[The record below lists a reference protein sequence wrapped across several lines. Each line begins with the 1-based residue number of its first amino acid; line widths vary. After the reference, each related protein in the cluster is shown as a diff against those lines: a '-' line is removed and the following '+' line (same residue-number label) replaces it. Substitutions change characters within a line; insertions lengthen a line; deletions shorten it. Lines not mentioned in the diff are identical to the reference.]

1 MAMSGADPTRVVA
14 KGASARR
21 LRYTTLTLALIAMT
35 TLLCVAA
42 AFIGEARRL
51 RVDVTA
57 TRAHSLSARTQTL
70 LDGLASPHELIVVAD
85 SARIDAAAQQRLV
98 DLLDLLD
105 RSSPNLAATWIDTA
119 NPADRAAFE
128 ALPERMLALREAEVA
143 AGRKAIGDAVASA
156 ERVAQTIDE
165 LAALLG
171 EWPGMM
177 RDEGADQPIIE
188 ALEELAAL
196 ARVRR
201 DEVRQVASAFP
212 LAGAARIAG
221 IELPEV
227 SAAQG
232 SLGVV
237 LPRAAESLNT
247 VALAADQI
255 ARAQLY
261 APLHEQAPGAKSLA
275 EAARDEALRAA
286 DAINL
291 APTVRLLDTL
301 RLLQSQ
307 DAAVLLSESNVIAIR
322 IESLLAQSGD
332 GSSQAAQVRFEAERA
347 ITSALAAASASGGGS
362 PLLVLTHSQPAPILT
377 RPAPGQ
383 PDSAG
388 ALRGLLDHLSMQ
400 GYEIREWAAS
410 VDTTRPAFAEERAKG
425 RPIVWIALPGT
436 ASTSDSAARMGQLAI
451 ALASLVED
459 GEDVLANIGPS
470 LLPRVGESDPIV
482 APFESLGLTIDSG
495 RPLVETTSTPAGPR
509 SASMFRTLRA
519 NTDHPIGAAM
529 DGLALALIWP
539 SPMRIKDD
547 APMEWDA
554 LVTIESREDVWGESQ
569 WPTLVQAGAMNA
581 TATFDERVD
590 ARGGP
595 WVVVAAGERFLE
607 GRADPQRLV
616 IVGSNGWFFDA
627 ISLQRA
633 QAEGRIDLRNPG
645 NLELVDAS
653 LLWLSGRDDAMASA
667 SDRGS
672 RVRAIDPGTLRM
684 LWALCILGPATATLL
699 LGAALRLLRG

>member
-1 MAMSGADPTRVVA
+1 MSGSHAPQA
-14 KGASARR
+14 GASGRR
-21 LRYTTLTLALIAMT
+21 IRYALLTLALISLT
-35 TLLCVAA
+35 TVLCVAG
-42 AFIGEARRL
+42 AFIGEVKRA
-51 RVDVTA
+51 RVDVTS
-57 TRAHSLSARTQTL
+57 TRAHSLSPRAQTL
-70 LDGLASPHELIVVAD
+70 LDGLDSAHELVVVAD
-85 SARIDAAAQQRLV
+85 STRIDASAQQRLV

-105 RSSPNLAATWIDTA
+105 RASPKLTATWIDTA

-128 ALPERMLALREAEVA
+128 SLPDRMLGLRRAEVD
-143 AGRKAIGDAVASA
+143 AGRQAIVDAVASA
-156 ERVAQTIDE
+156 ERVALTTDE
-165 LAALLG
+165 LSSLLD

-177 RDEGADQPIIE
+177 REGGADQPVID

-212 LAGAARIAG
+212 LAGAARVAG
-221 IELPEV
+221 IELPDV
-227 SAAQG
+227 DAAKG

-247 VALAADQI
+247 ISLAAEQI
-255 ARAQLY
+255 ARAELY
-261 APLHEQAPGAKSLA
+261 APLHADAQIARSLA
-275 EAARDEALRAA
+275 DAARDEALRAA
-286 DAINL
+286 DALNR
-291 APTVRLLDTL
+291 APAVRLLDTL

-307 DAAVLLSESNVIAIR
+307 DAAVLLSESNVVAIR

-332 GSSQAAQVRFEAERA
+332 GASQAAQVRFEAERA
-347 ITSALAAASASGGGS
+347 ITSALAAVSASGGGS
-362 PLLVLTHSQPAPILT
+362 PLLVLTHSQPAPILE

-383 PDSAG
+383 PDAAG

-400 GYEIREWAAS
+400 GYEVGEWAAS
-410 VDTTRPAFAEERAKG
+410 ADTSRPVFDDARTKG
-425 RPIVWIALPGT
+425 RPIVWVVLPGT
-436 ASTSDSAARMGQLAI
+436 ASTSDSAARMGLLAKAVA
-451 ALASLVED
+451 ALVDD
-459 GEDVLANIGPS
+459 GERMLVNVGPS

-482 APFESLGLTIDSG
+482 APFEALGLTIDSG

-519 NTDHPIGAAM
+519 NTDHPIGRSI

-539 SPMRIKDD
+539 SPIEIADGASID
-547 APMEWDA
+547 WSPI
-554 LVTIESREDVWGESQ
+554 VTIEGRDGVWGESQ

-590 ARGGP
+590 ARGAP
-595 WVVVAAGERFLE
+595 WSVAVAGERFVE
-607 GRADPQRLV
+607 GRDAPQRLV

-627 ISLQRA
+627 IALQRA
-633 QAEGRIDLRNPG
+633 QSEGRIDLRNPG
-645 NLELVDAS
+645 NLELIDAS
-653 LLWLSGRDDAMASA
+653 LLWLSGRDDAMATGVDA
-667 SDRGS
+667 AS
-672 RVRAIDPGTLRM
+672 RVRAIDPPTLRL